1 MAVDSA
7 GGFPVHMSALSTALE
22 RAMRFAVA
30 SGLDVP
36 FTQVRLIE
44 GSHLAPDS
52 RGRCRVRRNELR
64 APSEYDA
71 RFDELLSLGYPWINL
86 WACGVLGDSL
96 IVAVE
101 LPRVRPEQPC
111 PVTSV
116 NHSGP
121 TERARARGWS
131 AAEDLAFE

>member
-1 MAVDSA
+1 
-7 GGFPVHMSALSTALE
+7 MSSLSTALE
-22 RAMRFAVA
+22 RAMRFAVV

-44 GSHLAPDS
+44 VNHGACDS
-52 RGRCRVRRNELR
+52 RGRCRVRRKNLR
-64 APSEYDA
+64 SPSEYED
-71 RFDELLSLGYPWINL
+71 RFDELLSMGFPWINL

-101 LPRVRPEQPC
+101 LPRTRPDEPC
-111 PVTSV
+111 PTTSV

-121 TERARARGWS
+121 TERSRAARWS
-131 AAEDLAFE
+131 ATEDLAFE